1 MGLYTQEL
9 TLEAYIRNSLSVS
22 KYGGIIHRGTYIGGG
37 WLIYVYGNC
46 LIAMGIEWFEPDVFG
61 LASKA
66 FVHLSA
72 CRVSEI

>member
-1 MGLYTQEL
+1 MEY
-9 TLEAYIRNSLSVS
+9 SLSVC
-22 KYGGIIHRGTYIGGG
+22 KYGGTIHRGAYIGGG
-37 WLIYVYGNC
+37 GLYVYGNC

>member
-1 MGLYTQEL
+1 MVGLYTRDL
-9 TLEAYIRNSLSVS
+9 YW
-22 KYGGIIHRGTYIGGG
+22 GGG
-37 WLIYVYGNC
+37 GLYVYGNC

-61 LASKA
+61 LASTA

>member
-1 MGLYTQEL
+1 MVGLYT
-9 TLEAYIRNSLSVS
+9 
-22 KYGGIIHRGTYIGGG
+22 GGLILGVGG
-37 WLIYVYGNC
+37 LYVYGNC
-46 LIAMGIEWFEPDVFG
+46 LIAMGIEWFEPVFG